1 MDANIQKYYAFLKV
15 VEYGSFTEA
24 ARVLQYTQSG
34 ISHMISDL
42 ERDWGIV
49 LMERGRTGVKL
60 TSDGMTLLPYAQGI
74 CDAHSRMEEE
84 INEINGLQTG
94 LIRIGALG
102 SVAIYVMPMV
112 LKKFQEAYPNIK
124 YEILVGDFSE
134 IEEWISKGRIDLAF
148 TKYPARSGFYTK
160 DIGKDEL
167 KAVIPPD
174 HPLKDVDAFPLE
186 ELEKY
191 PFFML
196 EGGGENEAIAFI
208 AENDLSP
215 DVRFTTVDGFLILS
229 MVEDGLGM
237 ALLPE
242 LLVHRERFHVI
253 AKSLEKPKYR
263 RLCVSMKN
271 EQSVSSATRKLLD
284 YIDSDMVHI

>member
-1 MDANIQKYYAFLKV
+1 
-15 VEYGSFTEA
+15 
-24 ARVLQYTQSG
+24 
-34 ISHMISDL
+34 
-42 ERDWGIV
+42 
-49 LMERGRTGVKL
+49 
-60 TSDGMTLLPYAQGI
+60 
-74 CDAHSRMEEE
+74 
-84 INEINGLQTG
+84 
-94 LIRIGALG
+94 
-102 SVAIYVMPMV
+102 
-112 LKKFQEAYPNIK
+112 
-124 YEILVGDFSE
+124 
-134 IEEWISKGRIDLAF
+134 
-148 TKYPARSGFYTK
+148 
-160 DIGKDEL
+160 
-167 KAVIPPD
+167 
-174 HPLKDVDAFPLE
+174 
-186 ELEKY
+186 
-191 PFFML
+191 ML

-271 EQSVSSATRKLLD
+271 EQSVSSATRKLLY